1 MKETIEAQ
9 ILKVLDTWM
18 EAFNRL
24 DVVAWEKTF
33 HFPHYR
39 SEYTFSS
46 VVLLEK
52 LSLKQW
58 LK

>member
-1 MKETIEAQ
+1 MKETIETE

-24 DVVAWEKTF
+24 DIVAWEKTF

-39 SEYTFSS
+39 LASGNMRILNE
-46 VVLLEK
+46 LG
-52 LSLKQW
+52 
-58 LK
+58 